1 MPNEKFTAEIEI
13 NSRKATSELN
23 RLEKQMDS
31 MRDAQKALLDSRKKG
46 DVDRA
51 KAMQQSID
59 DLSKRIREQKKYVK
73 GLSVAFDD
81 LSKRSYKDLRTAQ
94 LQLEKQL
101 KQKDIERYGEE
112 WRFLT
117 GKIKECK
124 AEMQKFKD
132 ATTEQQ
138 TMWGRFSDFMNR
150 NLAGIASVAG
160 AITGLSATV
169 RSTVE
174 DYAKMEE
181 AMADTRKY
189 TGLSSEGVHDLNEEL
204 KKMDTRTSRE
214 ELNALA
220 GAAGRLGITSKASIM
235 EFVDAADKIGVA
247 LGDDLG
253 DGAVDQIGKLAMA
266 FGEDDRLGLRGA
278 MLATGSAI
286 NELAQNSAAKA
297 GYLVEFTAR
306 VAGVGK
312 QLGLTQSQIMGFAT
326 VMDENLLKDEMAAT
340 AFSQLLTKMATNTA
354 QFASFAGMK
363 VEDFTKLVKN
373 DLNGAILALAD
384 NLRKQDATTMM
395 QNLTDMKMDGA
406 RAVGVLANLADKIDD
421 VRKHQKTANEAYAEG
436 TSVLEE
442 FDVMNNTVE
451 ARLDKVKKR
460 FHEMTVEL
468 GERLQ
473 PIVQYTISSVGLLTK
488 ALSAITSFVLQFRT
502 AILTA
507 TIALTALYL
516 AKEKDIIITK
526 LQVFWNETLV
536 GTAKKLWAA
545 LAANPYA
552 AIAAAAAV
560 LVAVMADLIR
570 KSNELTRAQKAMADV
585 EHEATVKAETE
596 RVKLEQLR
604 KVVHDNTRSLDERR
618 KAIEKIK
625 EIVPG
630 YIAQLSEEG
639 RVVRENTDAI
649 DAYIKKIKEKAMA
662 EAAHAKL
669 VEIAD
674 ELFDLTEQRERMY
687 EQLQEYEK
695 KERER
700 RANASRRPQTSQGN
714 VAGGGFVEMGASAGI
729 ATAKSNL
736 DKLDRKIEETNQAFK
751 RMGEVAYKAAEAAS
765 SAFSSGDS
773 DGGSGGGGGGGSDK
787 NNNNKNTD
795 PYTNDL
801 KLLETAYKQRQ
812 LVIKQQLADGL
823 ITEQQFQEQSYT
835 QEMAFL
841 QSKVELQ
848 EKYGKDTSDTQI
860 AMLDKTMAQAKLANE
875 RSAKQMQ
882 ADLTAAE
889 DAYQADLTELLR
901 LRSSG
906 IIASEQEYQ
915 NRRKEI
921 VIDYL
926 QQRLAIVRQY
936 GGDTMKEEQA
946 LLNQQLSDADDF
958 RKQLKEA
965 FEDAYDN
972 AATYDDQREYLRS
985 MYELQLIDAK
995 DYQDKLTEMEEEENS
1010 KRADIRKLFYQ
1021 QAQELV
1027 NNYGQYVKASCDLEV
1042 ANITASYDKQIAAA
1056 GKNTKLREKLERER
1070 DEKIR
1075 AAKTKANQKAMKI
1088 EIAQAMATTAT
1099 NALSAFGAVLQ
1110 PKMPWTVPLAY
1121 AAAAAATANGLL
1133 QIATIKKQHQAEQAG
1148 YYEGGFTGGSRY
1160 RKEAGVVHEGE
1171 FVANHEAV
1179 QNRNILPM
1187 LELIDKAQ
1195 RNNRVG
1201 ALTAD
1206 DLAGATGNKPTVV
1219 APVVNVT
1226 TDNTELRDTL
1236 SETHSVL
1243 DRLASRLEEGIGI
1256 DLPIDGENG
1265 LYRTLKRY
1273 ESLINNP

>member
-46 DVDRA
+46 DADRA

-312 QLGLTQSQIMGFAT
+312 QLGLTQSQILGFAT

-384 NLRKQDATTMM
+384 NLKKQDATTMM

-421 VRKHQKTANEAYAEG
+421 VRKHQATANEAYAEG

-488 ALSAITSFVLQFRT
+488 ALSAITSFVFQFRT

-536 GTAKKLWAA
+536 GTAKKLWAT
-545 LAANPYA
+545 LSANPYA

-570 KSNELTRAQKAMADV
+570 KANELSKAEKAMADV
-585 EHEATVKAETE
+585 EHNATVKAEE
-596 RVKLEQLR
+596 QRYKLEQLR

-618 KAIEKIK
+618 QAINELRK
-625 EIVPG
+625 IVPE
-630 YIAQLSEEG
+630 YTAQISAEG
-639 RVVRENTDAI
+639 RVYRENTAALDGYIQKLKEEAMVKGAQQKLEELGRERAELLAQRMEQAEHEREVRERNRRGPQGAIAGSVGIWSNQAQETVSDAAGETLIKNI
-649 DAYIKKIKEKAMA
+649 DKKIDETDKAI
-662 EAAHAKL
+662 K
-669 VEIAD
+669 
-674 ELFDLTEQRERMY
+674 RM
-687 EQLQEYEK
+687 
-695 KERER
+695 
-700 RANASRRPQTSQGN
+700 TD
-714 VAGGGFVEMGASAGI
+714 V
-729 ATAKSNL
+729 AKS
-736 DKLDRKIEETNQAFK
+736 T
-751 RMGEVAYKAAEAAS
+751 VALVQNADAGS
-765 SAFSSGDS
+765 TS
-773 DGGSGGGGGGGSDK
+773 GGSGGGGGGGGSDK

-936 GGDTMKEEQA
+936 GGDTVKEEQA
-946 LLNQQLSDADDF
+946 VLQQQLADADDF
-958 RKQLKEA
+958 RKQLKAA

-985 MYELQLIDAK
+985 MYELQLIDAQ
-995 DYQDKLTEMEEEENS
+995 DYQDKLTEMEEEEGD
-1010 KRADIRKLFYQ
+1010 KRDRIRKLFYQ

-1027 NNYGQYVKASCDLEV
+1027 NNYGQYVKAACDLEV

-1110 PKMPWTVPLAY
+1110 LKQPWTVPLAY

-1236 SETHSVL
+1236 TETHSVL

>member
-1 MPNEKFTAEIEI
+1 MSTEKFTAEIEI

-23 RLEKQMDS
+23 RLEKQMES
-31 MRDAQKALLDSRKKG
+31 MRDAQKSLLDSRKKG

-132 ATTEQQ
+132 ATNEQQ
-138 TMWGRFSDFMNR
+138 SMWGKFSDFMNR

-160 AITGLSATV
+160 AITGLSATI

-189 TGLSSEGVHDLNEEL
+189 TGLSAEGVHDLNEQL
-204 KKMDTRTSRE
+204 KQMDTRTSRE
-214 ELNALA
+214 DLNALA
-220 GAAGRLGITSKASIM
+220 GAAGRLGITSKAGIM

-266 FGEDDRLGLRGA
+266 FGEDDRMGLRGA

-340 AFSQLLTKMATNTA
+340 AFSQLLTKMATRTA
-354 QFASFAGMK
+354 DFAAFAGMK
-363 VEDFTKLVKN
+363 VEDFTKLVKT

-421 VRKHQKTANEAYAEG
+421 VRKHQATANEAYAEG

-488 ALSAITSFVLQFRT
+488 ALSAITSFILQFRT

-507 TIALTALYL
+507 IVALTALYV
-516 AKEKDIIITK
+516 AKEKDVIITK

-536 GTAKKLWAA
+536 ANAKKLWAT
-545 LAANPYA
+545 LSANPYA

-560 LVAVMADLIR
+560 LVAVMVDLVR
-570 KSNELTRAQKAMADV
+570 KSTELTKAQKAMADV

-604 KVVHDNTRSLDERR
+604 RVVHDNTRSLDERR
-618 KAIEKIK
+618 KAIAQLK
-625 EIVPG
+625 EIVPE
-630 YIAQLSEEG
+630 YTAQISAEG
-639 RVVRENTDAI
+639 RVYRENTAAL
-649 DAYIKKIKEKAMA
+649 DAYIQKLKEEALVKGAQQKLEELAA
-662 EAAHAKL
+662 ERAELLAKRL
-669 VEIAD
+669 EQVEH
-674 ELFDLTEQRERMY
+674 EREVRERNRRGPQGAIAGSVGIWSNQAQ
-687 EQLQEYEK
+687 EQVSDAAGEK
-695 KERER
+695 IIK
-700 RANASRRPQTSQGN
+700 
-714 VAGGGFVEMGASAGI
+714 
-729 ATAKSNL
+729 NL
-736 DKLDRKIEETNQAFK
+736 DKKIDETDKAIK
-751 RMGEVAYKAAEAAS
+751 RMSDVAKDTVALIQNAEDS
-765 SAFSSGDS
+765 S
-773 DGGSGGGGGGGSDK
+773 DGGSGGGGGGGGSDK
-787 NNNNKNTD
+787 NKNKNKHTD
-795 PYTNDL
+795 PYTQDL

-860 AMLDKTMAQAKLANE
+860 AMLDKTMAQAKAAQE
-875 RSAKQMQ
+875 RSAKQMND
-882 ADLTAAE
+882 DLSAAE
-889 DAYQADLTELLR
+889 DAYQSDLTELLR
-901 LRSSG
+901 MRANG

-915 NRRKEI
+915 DRRKQI
-921 VIDYL
+921 VIDYMK
-926 QQRLAIVRQY
+926 QRLAIVRQY
-936 GGDTMKEEQA
+936 GGDAAKEEKA
-946 LLNQQLSDADDF
+946 LLDQQLQDADDF
-958 RKQLKEA
+958 RKRLKKA
-965 FEDAYDN
+965 YEDAYDN
-972 AATYDDQREYLRS
+972 AATYDDQREFLKA
-985 MYELQLIDAK
+985 MYSLQFLDAK
-995 DYQDKLTEMEEEENS
+995 EYQEKLTELEKEEGG
-1010 KRADIRKLFYQ
+1010 KRDDIRKLFYQ

-1042 ANITASYDKQIAAA
+1042 ANITASYDKQIEAA
-1056 GKNTKLREKLERER
+1056 GKNNKLKEKLEKER

-1075 AAKTKANQKAMKI
+1075 KTKTKANQKAMKI
-1088 EIAQAMATTAT
+1088 EIAQAMANTAT
-1099 NALSAFGAVLQ
+1099 NALAAFGAVLQ
-1110 PKMPWTVPLAY
+1110 PQMPWTVPLAY

-1148 YYEGGFTGGSRY
+1148 YYEGGFTGGKRY
-1160 RKEAGVVHEGE
+1160 RKTAGVVHEGE

-1179 QNRNILPM
+1179 NNRQLLPM
-1187 LELIDKAQ
+1187 LELIDQAQ

-1201 ALTAD
+1201 SLTAED
-1206 DLAGATGNKPTVV
+1206 INRVSGSTPTVV

-1243 DRLASRLEEGIGI
+1243 DRLTAKLEEGIGVDI
-1256 DLPIDGENG
+1256 PIDGENG
-1265 LYRTLKRY
+1265 LYRKLRRY
-1273 ESLINNP
+1273 ENLIKH

>member
-1 MPNEKFTAEIEI
+1 MSTEKFTAEIEI

-46 DVDRA
+46 DADRA

-138 TMWGRFSDFMNR
+138 TLWGRFSNFMNR

-421 VRKHQKTANEAYAEG
+421 VRKHQATANEAYAEG

-516 AKEKDIIITK
+516 AKEKDVIITK
-526 LQVFWNETLV
+526 LQVFWTDTLR
-536 GTAKKLWAA
+536 ANALKLWNA
-545 LAANPYA
+545 LSNHPYA
-552 AIAAAAAV
+552 AVAAAAAV
-560 LVAVMADLIR
+560 LVAVMVDLVR
-570 KSNELTRAQKAMADV
+570 KSNELSRAQKAMADV

-604 KVVHDNTRSLDERR
+604 SVVHDNTISITKRR
-618 KAIEKIK
+618 EAIDQLKD
-625 EIVPG
+625 IVPE
-630 YIAQLSEEG
+630 YTAQISEEG
-639 RVVRENTDAI
+639 RVYRENTKALDDYIQKLKEEAMVKGAQRQLEELAAERAELVAQRKKQMEHEQEVREQRNRRGAQGAIAGSVGIWSNQAQETVSDAAGETLIKNI
-649 DAYIKKIKEKAMA
+649 DKKIDETDKA
-662 EAAHAKL
+662 
-669 VEIAD
+669 I
-674 ELFDLTEQRERMY
+674 ERM
-687 EQLQEYEK
+687 
-695 KERER
+695 
-700 RANASRRPQTSQGN
+700 S
-714 VAGGGFVEMGASAGI
+714 
-729 ATAKSNL
+729 
-736 DKLDRKIEETNQAFK
+736 
-751 RMGEVAYKAAEAAS
+751 EVAKETVQTVKNA
-765 SAFSSGDS
+765 GDS
-773 DGGSGGGGGGGSDK
+773 ASGGSSGGSGGGGGGSDDK
-787 NNNNKNTD
+787 NKNKKNTD
-795 PYTNDL
+795 PYNADL
-801 KLLETAYKQRQ
+801 KDLETAYKQRQ

-823 ITEQQFQEQSYT
+823 ITEQQYQELSYN
-835 QEMAFL
+835 QEMTFL

-906 IIASEQEYQ
+906 IIATEQEYQ

-936 GGDTMKEEQA
+936 GGDTVKEEQA
-946 LLNQQLSDADDF
+946 LLNQQLADADDF
-958 RKQLKEA
+958 RKQLKAA
-965 FEDAYDN
+965 FEDAYNN
-972 AATYDDQREYLRS
+972 AATFDDQREYLRS
-985 MYELQLIDAK
+985 MYELQLIDAQE
-995 DYQDKLTEMEEEENS
+995 YQDKLTEMEEEEGD
-1010 KRADIRKLFYQ
+1010 KRDKIRKLFYQ

-1110 PKMPWTVPLAY
+1110 PKQPWTVPLAY
-1121 AAAAAATANGLL
+1121 AAAAAATVNGLL

-1148 YYEGGFTGGSRY
+1148 YYEGGFTGGHRY

-1273 ESLINNP
+1273 ESLIKTK

>member
-1 MPNEKFTAEIEI
+1 
-13 NSRKATSELN
+13 
-23 RLEKQMDS
+23 
-31 MRDAQKALLDSRKKG
+31 
-46 DVDRA
+46 
-51 KAMQQSID
+51 
-59 DLSKRIREQKKYVK
+59 
-73 GLSVAFDD
+73 
-81 LSKRSYKDLRTAQ
+81 
-94 LQLEKQL
+94 
-101 KQKDIERYGEE
+101 
-112 WRFLT
+112 
-117 GKIKECK
+117 
-124 AEMQKFKD
+124 
-132 ATTEQQ
+132 
-138 TMWGRFSDFMNR
+138 
-150 NLAGIASVAG
+150 
-160 AITGLSATV
+160 
-169 RSTVE
+169 
-174 DYAKMEE
+174 
-181 AMADTRKY
+181 
-189 TGLSSEGVHDLNEEL
+189 
-204 KKMDTRTSRE
+204 
-214 ELNALA
+214 
-220 GAAGRLGITSKASIM
+220 
-235 EFVDAADKIGVA
+235 
-247 LGDDLG
+247 
-253 DGAVDQIGKLAMA
+253 
-266 FGEDDRLGLRGA
+266 
-278 MLATGSAI
+278 
-286 NELAQNSAAKA
+286 
-297 GYLVEFTAR
+297 
-306 VAGVGK
+306 
-312 QLGLTQSQIMGFAT
+312 
-326 VMDENLLKDEMAAT
+326 
-340 AFSQLLTKMATNTA
+340 
-354 QFASFAGMK
+354 
-363 VEDFTKLVKN
+363 
-373 DLNGAILALAD
+373 
-384 NLRKQDATTMM
+384 
-395 QNLTDMKMDGA
+395 
-406 RAVGVLANLADKIDD
+406 
-421 VRKHQKTANEAYAEG
+421 
-436 TSVLEE
+436 
-442 FDVMNNTVE
+442 
-451 ARLDKVKKR
+451 
-460 FHEMTVEL
+460 
-468 GERLQ
+468 
-473 PIVQYTISSVGLLTK
+473 
-488 ALSAITSFVLQFRT
+488 
-502 AILTA
+502 
-507 TIALTALYL
+507 
-516 AKEKDIIITK
+516 
-526 LQVFWNETLV
+526 
-536 GTAKKLWAA
+536 
-545 LAANPYA
+545 
-552 AIAAAAAV
+552 
-560 LVAVMADLIR
+560 
-570 KSNELTRAQKAMADV
+570 
-585 EHEATVKAETE
+585 
-596 RVKLEQLR
+596 
-604 KVVHDNTRSLDERR
+604 
-618 KAIEKIK
+618 
-625 EIVPG
+625 
-630 YIAQLSEEG
+630 
-639 RVVRENTDAI
+639 
-649 DAYIKKIKEKAMA
+649 
-662 EAAHAKL
+662 
-669 VEIAD
+669 
-674 ELFDLTEQRERMY
+674 
-687 EQLQEYEK
+687 
-695 KERER
+695 
-700 RANASRRPQTSQGN
+700 
-714 VAGGGFVEMGASAGI
+714 MGASAGI

-773 DGGSGGGGGGGSDK
+773 DGGSGGGGGGGGSDK

-946 LLNQQLSDADDF
+946 LLNQQIADADDF
-958 RKQLKEA
+958 RKQLKDA

-985 MYELQLIDAK
+985 MYELQLIDAQ

-1027 NNYGQYVKASCDLEV
+1027 NNYGQYVKAACDLEV

-1056 GKNTKLREKLERER
+1056 GKNSKLREKLERER

-1088 EIAQAMATTAT
+1088 EIAQAFATTAT

-1110 PKMPWTVPLAY
+1110 PKQPWTVPLAY

-1148 YYEGGFTGGSRY
+1148 YYEGGFTGGKRY
-1160 RKEAGVVHEGE
+1160 RKPAGVVHEGE

-1243 DRLASRLEEGIGI
+1243 DRLTTKLEEGIGI

-1273 ESLINNP
+1273 ESLIKQK

>member
-1 MPNEKFTAEIEI
+1 MSTEKFTAEIEI

-46 DVDRA
+46 DADRA

-536 GTAKKLWAA
+536 ANAKKLWAT

-570 KSNELTRAQKAMADV
+570 KSNELSRAQKAMADV

-618 KAIEKIK
+618 QAINELRK
-625 EIVPG
+625 IVPE
-630 YIAQLSEEG
+630 YTAQISAEG
-639 RVVRENTDAI
+639 RVYRENTAALDDYIQKLKEEAMVKGAQQKLEELGRERAELLAQRMEQAEHEREVRERNRRGPQGAIAGSVGIWSNQAQETVSDAAGETLIKNI
-649 DAYIKKIKEKAMA
+649 DKKIDETDKA
-662 EAAHAKL
+662 
-669 VEIAD
+669 I
-674 ELFDLTEQRERMY
+674 
-687 EQLQEYEK
+687 
-695 KERER
+695 
-700 RANASRRPQTSQGN
+700 
-714 VAGGGFVEMGASAGI
+714 
-729 ATAKSNL
+729 
-736 DKLDRKIEETNQAFK
+736 K
-751 RMGEVAYKAAEAAS
+751 RMTDVAKQTVAVVQNA
-765 SAFSSGDS
+765 GDS
-773 DGGSGGGGGGGSDK
+773 GSGGSGGGGGGGSDTDKK
-787 NNNNKNTD
+787 NSKTD
-795 PYTNDL
+795 PYNADL
-801 KLLETAYKQRQ
+801 KDLETAYKQRQ

-823 ITEQQFQEQSYT
+823 ITEQQYQELSYN
-835 QEMAFL
+835 QEMTFL

-936 GGDTMKEEQA
+936 GGDTVKEEQA

-972 AATYDDQREYLRS
+972 APTYDDQREYLRS
-985 MYELQLIDAK
+985 MYELQLIDAQ
-995 DYQDKLTEMEEEENS
+995 DYQDKLTEMEEEEGD
-1010 KRADIRKLFYQ
+1010 KRDRIRKLFYQ

-1027 NNYGQYVKASCDLEV
+1027 NNYGQYVKAACDLEV

-1110 PKMPWTVPLAY
+1110 LKQPWTVPLAY

-1148 YYEGGFTGGSRY
+1148 YYEGGFTGGHRY

>member
-46 DVDRA
+46 DADRA
-51 KAMQQSID
+51 KAIQQSID

-488 ALSAITSFVLQFRT
+488 ALSAITSFVFQFRT

-536 GTAKKLWAA
+536 GTAKKLWAT
-545 LAANPYA
+545 LSANPYA

-560 LVAVMADLIR
+560 LVAVMVDLIR
-570 KSNELTRAQKAMADV
+570 KSNELSKAEKAMADV
-585 EHEATVKAETE
+585 EHNATVKAEE
-596 RVKLEQLR
+596 QRYKLEQLR

-618 KAIEKIK
+618 QAINELRK
-625 EIVPG
+625 IVPE
-630 YIAQLSEEG
+630 YTAQISAEG
-639 RVVRENTDAI
+639 RVYRENTAALDDYIQKLKEEAMVKGAQQKLEELGRERAELLAQRMEQVEHEREVRERNRRGPQGAIAGSVGIWSNQAQETVSDAAGETLIKNI
-649 DAYIKKIKEKAMA
+649 DKKIDETDKAI
-662 EAAHAKL
+662 K
-669 VEIAD
+669 
-674 ELFDLTEQRERMY
+674 RM
-687 EQLQEYEK
+687 
-695 KERER
+695 
-700 RANASRRPQTSQGN
+700 TD
-714 VAGGGFVEMGASAGI
+714 V
-729 ATAKSNL
+729 AKS
-736 DKLDRKIEETNQAFK
+736 T
-751 RMGEVAYKAAEAAS
+751 VALVQNADAGS
-765 SAFSSGDS
+765 TS
-773 DGGSGGGGGGGSDK
+773 GGSGGGGGGGGSDK

-823 ITEQQFQEQSYT
+823 ITEQQYQELSYN
-835 QEMAFL
+835 QEMTFL

-946 LLNQQLSDADDF
+946 VLQQQLADADDF

-985 MYELQLIDAK
+985 MYELQLIDAQ

-1021 QAQELV
+1021 QAQQLV

-1148 YYEGGFTGGSRY
+1148 YYEGGFTGGKRY
-1160 RKEAGVVHEGE
+1160 RKPAGVVHEGE

-1256 DLPIDGENG
+1256 DFPIDGENG